1 MNLVIV
7 GMIFAILL
15 FPVSFA
21 QGFEWNSLLIWEESQ
36 FISVAIVSDF
46 DIDDKTVQIIK
57 EVIESEKQDNGEFFG
72 WNQALL
78 FISEKTNTNI
88 PLLKLTDD
96 IGEASITIE
105 LSKSEGPKNVDG
117 FTQYKIIDKKINKA
131 TVIIYDYDMLKQ
143 EQLELVVRHE
153 LGHAL
158 GLGHTYNSLDLMF
171 PALDSKYSLIS
182 MFDLETLSEIY
193 MKT

>member
-1 MNLVIV
+1 M
-7 GMIFAILL
+7 GMILAILL

-21 QGFEWNSLLIWEESQ
+21 QGFEWNSLLIWEKSQ

-88 PLLKLTDD
+88 PLLRLTDD
-96 IGEASITIE
+96 IEESSITTE
-105 LSKSEGPKNVDG
+105 LSKFEGPKNMDG
-117 FTQYKIIDKKINKA
+117 FTQYEIIDKKINKA

>member
-1 MNLVIV
+1 
-7 GMIFAILL
+7 MIFAILL
-15 FPVSFA
+15 FPASFA

-36 FISVAIVSDF
+36 FISVAIISDF

-57 EVIESEKQDNGEFFG
+57 EVIESEKQDNHEFFG